1 MSGSVPTSI
10 LRGLLNGK
18 NDVRSDG
25 DRAQGS
31 AKLCGLHIGPIPIAV
46 LERIEEDTV
55 DNALTPPKDARGFGW
70 YGKGWL

>member
-1 MSGSVPTSI
+1 MRGGIPISI

-25 DRAQGS
+25 NHAQGS
-31 AKLCGLHIGPIPIAV
+31 TKLCGLHVGPIPIAA

-55 DNALTPPKDARGFGW
+55 DNALTPPKDAREFGW
-70 YGKGWL
+70 CGKGWL